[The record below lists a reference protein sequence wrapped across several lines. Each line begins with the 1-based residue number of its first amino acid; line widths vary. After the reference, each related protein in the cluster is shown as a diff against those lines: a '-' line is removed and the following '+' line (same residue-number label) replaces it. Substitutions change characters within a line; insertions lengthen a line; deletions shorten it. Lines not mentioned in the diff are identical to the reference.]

1 MKTKIFYDLWEMEC
15 CGVPFKIGDTI
26 DWLVRNI
33 DGIKDTI
40 EVDNLYYIYDAHNDD
55 WENIYKLK
63 GIVKTI
69 NIYYEKFEMK
79 KVNGRNMLVPIPK
92 TSKLVN
98 TNSSNDYEKEIGE
111 QKASAYVVELEDVTI
126 RPATEK
132 EVTYSKKNI

>member
-1 MKTKIFYDLWEMEC
+1 MKAKIFYDLWEMEC
-15 CGVPFKIGDTI
+15 CGTPFKIGERV

-40 EVDNLYYIYDAHNDD
+40 EVDNLDYIYDAHNDD

-69 NIYYEKFEMK
+69 NIYYEKFEIK
-79 KVNGRNMLVPIPK
+79 EVEGHNILVPILK

-98 TNSSNDYEKEIGE
+98 TNSSDDYEEEMDGL
-111 QKASAYVVELEDVTI
+111 KASAYVVELEDVTI
-126 RPATEK
+126 RSAIEK
-132 EVTYSKKNI
+132 EVTYH

>member
-1 MKTKIFYDLWEMEC
+1 MKAKIFYDLWEMEC
-15 CGVPFKIGDTI
+15 CGAPFKIGEGV

-33 DGIKDTI
+33 DEIKDTI
-40 EVDNLYYIYDAHNDD
+40 EVDNLDYIYDAHNDD

-69 NIYYEKFEMK
+69 NIYYEKFEIK
-79 KVNGRNMLVPIPK
+79 NVEGRNMLVPIPK

-98 TNSSNDYEKEIGE
+98 TNSSDDYEEDMDGL
-111 QKASAYVVELEDVTI
+111 KASAYVVELEDVTI

-132 EVTYSKKNI
+132 EVTYH

>member
-1 MKTKIFYDLWEMEC
+1 MKAKIFYDLWEMEC
-15 CGVPFKIGDTI
+15 CGTPFKIGEGV

-40 EVDNLYYIYDAHNDD
+40 EVNNLDYIYDAHNDD

-69 NIYYEKFEMK
+69 NIYYEKFEIK
-79 KVNGRNMLVPIPK
+79 NVEGRNMLVPIPK

-98 TNSSNDYEKEIGE
+98 TNSSDNYEEE
-111 QKASAYVVELEDVTI
+111 MDELKASAYVVELEDVTI

-132 EVTYSKKNI
+132 EVTYH

>member
-1 MKTKIFYDLWEMEC
+1 MKAKIFYDLWEMEC
-15 CGVPFKIGDTI
+15 CGTPFKIGEGV

-40 EVDNLYYIYDAHNDD
+40 EVDNLDYIYDAHNDD

-69 NIYYEKFEMK
+69 NIYYEEFEIK
-79 KVNGRNMLVPIPK
+79 EVEGRNMLVPIPK
-92 TSKLVN
+92 TSIIVN
-98 TNSSNDYEKEIGE
+98 TNSSDDYEEEMDGL
-111 QKASAYVVELEDVTI
+111 KASAYVVELEDVTI

-132 EVTYSKKNI
+132 EVTYS

>member
-1 MKTKIFYDLWEMEC
+1 MKAKIFYDLWEMEC
-15 CGVPFKIGDTI
+15 CGTPFKIGEGV

-40 EVDNLYYIYDAHNDD
+40 EVDNLDYIYDAHNDD

-69 NIYYEKFEMK
+69 NIYYEKFEIK
-79 KVNGRNMLVPIPK
+79 NVEGRNMLVPIPK
-92 TSKLVN
+92 TSKIVN
-98 TNSSNDYEKEIGE
+98 TNSSDDYEEEMDGL
-111 QKASAYVVELEDVTI
+111 KASAYVVELEDVTI

-132 EVTYSKKNI
+132 EVTYS

>member
-1 MKTKIFYDLWEMEC
+1 MKAKIFYDLWEMEC
-15 CGVPFKIGDTI
+15 CGTPFKIGEGV

-40 EVDNLYYIYDAHNDD
+40 EVDNLDYIYDAHNDD

-69 NIYYEKFEMK
+69 NIYYEKFEI
-79 KVNGRNMLVPIPK
+79 KVVEGRNMLVPIPK
-92 TSKLVN
+92 TSKIVN
-98 TNSSNDYEKEIGE
+98 TNSSDDYDEEMDGL
-111 QKASAYVVELEDVTI
+111 KASAYVVELEDVTI

-132 EVTYSKKNI
+132 EVTYH

>member
-1 MKTKIFYDLWEMEC
+1 MKAKIFYDLWEMEC
-15 CGVPFKIGDTI
+15 CGTPFKIGEGV

-40 EVDNLYYIYDAHNDD
+40 EVDNLDYIYDAHNDD

-69 NIYYEKFEMK
+69 NIYYEKFKIKE
-79 KVNGRNMLVPIPK
+79 VDGRNMLVPIPK
-92 TSKLVN
+92 TSKIVN
-98 TNSSNDYEKEIGE
+98 TNSSDDYEEEMDGL
-111 QKASAYVVELEDVTI
+111 KASAYVVELEDVTI

-132 EVTYSKKNI
+132 EVKYS

>member
-1 MKTKIFYDLWEMEC
+1 MKAKIFYDLWEMEC
-15 CGVPFKIGDTI
+15 CGTPFKIGERV

-40 EVDNLYYIYDAHNDD
+40 EVDNLDYIYDAHNDD

-69 NIYYEKFEMK
+69 NIYYEKFEIK
-79 KVNGRNMLVPIPK
+79 EVEGHNILVPIPK

-98 TNSSNDYEKEIGE
+98 TNSSDDYEEEMDGL
-111 QKASAYVVELEDVTI
+111 KASAYVVELEDVTI
-126 RPATEK
+126 RSAIEK
-132 EVTYSKKNI
+132 EVTYH

>member
-1 MKTKIFYDLWEMEC
+1 MKAKIFYDLWEMEC
-15 CGVPFKIGDTI
+15 CGTPFKIGEGV

-40 EVDNLYYIYDAHNDD
+40 EVDNLDYIYDAHNDD

-69 NIYYEKFEMK
+69 NIYYEKFEI
-79 KVNGRNMLVPIPK
+79 KVVEGRNMLVPIPK
-92 TSKLVN
+92 ISKIVN
-98 TNSSNDYEKEIGE
+98 TNSSDDYEEEMDGL
-111 QKASAYVVELEDVTI
+111 KASAYVVELEDVTI

-132 EVTYSKKNI
+132 EVTYH

>member
-1 MKTKIFYDLWEMEC
+1 MKAKIFYDLWEMEC
-15 CGVPFKIGDTI
+15 CGTPFKIGEGV

-40 EVDNLYYIYDAHNDD
+40 EVDNLDYTYDAHNDD

-69 NIYYEKFEMK
+69 NIYYEKFEIK
-79 KVNGRNMLVPIPK
+79 EVDGRNMLVPIPK
-92 TSKLVN
+92 TSKIVN
-98 TNSSNDYEKEIGE
+98 TNSSDDYEEEMDGL
-111 QKASAYVVELEDVTI
+111 KASAYVVELEDVTI

-132 EVTYSKKNI
+132 EVTYS

>member
-1 MKTKIFYDLWEMEC
+1 MKAKIFYDLWEMEC
-15 CGVPFKIGDTI
+15 CGTPFKIGEGV

-33 DGIKDTI
+33 DEIKDTI
-40 EVDNLYYIYDAHNDD
+40 EVNNLDYIYDAHNDD

-69 NIYYEKFEMK
+69 NIYYEKFEIK
-79 KVNGRNMLVPIPK
+79 NVEGRNMLVPIPK

-98 TNSSNDYEKEIGE
+98 TNSSDNYEEE
-111 QKASAYVVELEDVTI
+111 MDELKASAYVVELEDVTI

-132 EVTYSKKNI
+132 EVTYH

>member
-1 MKTKIFYDLWEMEC
+1 MKAKIFYDLWEMEC
-15 CGVPFKIGDTI
+15 CGTPFKIGEGV

-40 EVDNLYYIYDAHNDD
+40 EVDNLDYIYDAHNDD

-69 NIYYEKFEMK
+69 NVYYEEFEIK
-79 KVNGRNMLVPIPK
+79 EVEGRNMLVPIPK
-92 TSKLVN
+92 TSKIVN
-98 TNSSNDYEKEIGE
+98 TNSSDDYEEEMDGL
-111 QKASAYVVELEDVTI
+111 KASAYVVELEDVTI

-132 EVTYSKKNI
+132 EVTYS

>member
-1 MKTKIFYDLWEMEC
+1 MKARIFYDLWEMEC
-15 CGVPFKIGDTI
+15 CGTPFKIGEGV

-33 DGIKDTI
+33 DEIKDTI
-40 EVDNLYYIYDAHNDD
+40 EVDNLDYIYDAHNDD

-69 NIYYEKFEMK
+69 NIYYEKFEIK
-79 KVNGRNMLVPIPK
+79 NVEGRNMLVPIPK

-98 TNSSNDYEKEIGE
+98 TNSSDDYEEDVDGL
-111 QKASAYVVELEDVTI
+111 KASAYVVELENVTI

-132 EVTYSKKNI
+132 EVTYH

>member
-1 MKTKIFYDLWEMEC
+1 MKARIFYDLWEMEC
-15 CGVPFKIGDTI
+15 CGIPFKIGEGV

-40 EVDNLYYIYDAHNDD
+40 EVDNLDYIYDAYNDD

-69 NIYYEKFEMK
+69 NIYYEKFEI
-79 KVNGRNMLVPIPK
+79 KVVEGRNMLVPIPK
-92 TSKLVN
+92 TSKIVN
-98 TNSSNDYEKEIGE
+98 TNSSDNYEEEMDGL
-111 QKASAYVVELEDVTI
+111 KASAYVVELEDVTI

-132 EVTYSKKNI
+132 EVTYH

>member
-1 MKTKIFYDLWEMEC
+1 MKAKIFYDLWEMEC
-15 CGVPFKIGDTI
+15 CGTPFKIGEGV

-40 EVDNLYYIYDAHNDD
+40 EVDNLDYIYDAHNDD

-69 NIYYEKFEMK
+69 NIYYEKFEIK
-79 KVNGRNMLVPIPK
+79 EVDGRNMLVPIPK
-92 TSKLVN
+92 TSKIVN
-98 TNSSNDYEKEIGE
+98 TNSSDDYEEEMDGL
-111 QKASAYVVELEDVTI
+111 KASAYVVELEDVTI

-132 EVTYSKKNI
+132 EVTYS